1 MAQKSRSNNKANFQT
16 GDIPNQ
22 SNYVDLID
30 SFAVLTNDTNSGSL
44 TLSGSLI
51 TSGSINHNG
60 STVFGDSLTD
70 THTITGNITASG
82 GISSSGTI
90 VGNVGTFTSYTNANF
105 GSANFST
112 TGTSTFTNITAS
124 GNISASG
131 DVITS
136 KTGLNEQYIEFNS
149 NGIDISVDDGKAIK
163 IDRNSGAVV
172 VGNDID
178 FPSNQMLTVGGHIS
192 ASGDIQSQGTIRSSG
207 NLIATGSLS
216 INGNTTV
223 GNALSD
229 THTFNGHITASGNI
243 SASGNMD
250 SQAFRAFSGQILSF
264 KDSTN
269 PIITRGTI
277 NGVETYIF
285 GDSTTPNATQLT
297 GTNIDL
303 YGPVTASIISA
314 SGTITGLSGSFGNLA
329 YGETKLSVS
338 ATELNFWEGLT
349 SAEATQVKNISSNTI
364 SSTQWGYLGTMNQ
377 PVNSGA
383 KVEFAGL
390 TISQADT
397 FTAAF
402 NSGGLN
408 INGSTKSF
416 QLTITDVT
424 TIQALSYATSI
435 FTLTGNSRVLE
446 SSIIIGNSH
455 NSSLI
460 VDCFNVVS
468 GGFQIM
474 IRNPRSSSFTGGDL
488 KINIRVL

>member
-178 FPSNQMLTVGGHIS
+178 FPSNQMLTVEGHIS

-216 INGNTTV
+216 INGN
-223 GNALSD
+223 S
-229 THTFNGHITASGNI
+229 TFAGGITAGGNISGSTI
-243 SASGNMD
+243 SASGEIK
-250 SQAFRAFSGQILSF
+250 ASGFISNGNQILQF
-264 KDSTN
+264 QDATN
-269 PIITRGTI
+269 PVIVRATI

-285 GDSTTPNATQLT
+285 GDGTTPNATQLT
-297 GTNIDL
+297 GTNINL
-303 YGPVTASIISA
+303 SGPVTASIISA

-329 YGETKLSVS
+329 YGGTDLSVS
-338 ATELNFWEGLT
+338 ATELNFWDGLT

-377 PVNSGA
+377 PVNTGA
-383 KVEFAGL
+383 TVTFAGL

-435 FTLTGNSRVLE
+435 FTLTGNSRVLD